1 MPARK
6 TTKAKSALTLNA
18 AVSKA
23 ALTKISKKTSDQ
35 FVADLKEQGITSL
48 EDLAQAVIVSARSG
62 LRSGLA
68 FDPEDFP
75 ICYKF
80 TSYRPRFDQ
89 RVLREITELVQQE
102 LH

>member
-6 TTKAKSALTLNA
+6 TTKAKSARTLNT

-23 ALTKISKKTSDQ
+23 ALTKISKKTPDQ

-48 EDLAQAVIVSARSG
+48 EDLAQAMIGSARSG

-68 FDPEDFP
+68 FDA
-75 ICYKF
+75 
-80 TSYRPRFDQ
+80 
-89 RVLREITELVQQE
+89 
-102 LH
+102 